1 MDSNTALTL
10 QSTIKLQAKAIAI
23 QAETIAELMQKV
35 GLGMSFVLYIIIQT
49 IRLMVWFILIS
60 QPCREIFFN
69 HSRKIFFDM
78 ILYPVKTTMCI

>member
-49 IRLMVWFILIS
+49 IRLMV
-60 QPCREIFFN
+60 
-69 HSRKIFFDM
+69 
-78 ILYPVKTTMCI
+78 

>member
-35 GLGMSFVLYIIIQT
+35 GLGMSFVLYIIIQA
-49 IRLMVWFILIS
+49 IRLM
-60 QPCREIFFN
+60 
-69 HSRKIFFDM
+69 KIVYFLLEVRMTIWTPTF
-78 ILYPVKTTMCI
+78 

>member
-49 IRLMVWFILIS
+49 IRLMVSFILL
-60 QPCREIFFN
+60 
-69 HSRKIFFDM
+69 K
-78 ILYPVKTTMCI
+78 

>member
-35 GLGMSFVLYIIIQT
+35 GLKPVNLFSSSVCMSADDWEGKKFPHFQKKNVRVLLT
-49 IRLMVWFILIS
+49 LVRLQVMLPLLQIH
-60 QPCREIFFN
+60 R
-69 HSRKIFFDM
+69 
-78 ILYPVKTTMCI
+78 